1 MSDEIY
7 ALMYQTLKDGA
18 LPENVLDILLNA
30 ESIDEFVDKLKSFK
44 KEMADDG
51 ESSEQTSVV
60 VKYADEISK
69 LYSEMEKIQSMSEDL
84 KAGKMPSMSDILG
97 IAETHPEFM
106 TVIGDMEAMQKM
118 LQQFA
123 KGDADALT
131 KRWEGW
137 AANSEAVYQNFKNT
151 HAIVAGAE
159 QASTLKEYKDWL
171 EANNAEGKYAE
182 QIAAVAAVL
191 EAVAEGARNATK
203 AVFSLNDA
211 LDQTSKALSSNKSM
225 ENTAQQQLENL
236 RNGTG
241 LDADSMLSLAKDN
254 NAILS
259 ALASNNYAALEKALQ
274 DSVQQYQKAG
284 RQIWRDLFDQK
295 GFQDHKAQIDQLKD
309 IDLEGIDS
317 LTALRDA
324 LQAQDMEVPL
334 W

>member
-18 LPENVLDILLNA
+18 LPENVLDILGNA
-30 ESIDEFVDKLKSFK
+30 ESIDEFVDKLKNFK
-44 KEMADDG
+44 KEMSDDEG
-51 ESSEQTSVV
+51 NSEQTSVV

-118 LQQFA
+118 LQQFS

-151 HAIVAGAE
+151 NAIVAGAE

-191 EAVAEGARNATK
+191 EAVAEGAQNATK
-203 AVFSLNDA
+203 SVFSLNDA
-211 LDQTSKALSSNKSM
+211 LDQTSKALSSNQSM
-225 ENTAQQQLENL
+225 EKTAQQQLENL

-241 LDADSMLSLAKDN
+241 LDADSMLLLAKDN